1 MEELKIGDIIKQ
13 RYVLVK
19 FIGSGSFGEVWLA
32 HDQMTARDVALK
44 LYLSLD
50 PAGVEEFQREYA
62 NTIDLSSPYLLTPE
76 YFDVYGRRPFLL
88 MKYCENGSSSKLA
101 GQISENKLWAFIH
114 DVASGLE
121 VLHSQSDPIVHQDI
135 KPDNILVDSNG
146 RFLITDFGISKRLR
160 ATMRRQSKRD
170 VSSGAMPYMAP
181 ERFDSNPRLNT
192 SSDIW
197 SLGASIYELAMGEL
211 PFSGFGGAMQRNGA
225 EMPSLD
231 RGFPPVLNE
240 IMQRCLNP
248 NAANRPTT
256 LELSKWA
263 KSKTIPDNTFADS
276 HKAIAKQPATIQES
290 KPQNAPVKLSS
301 YSTAWVVLIVLAILT
316 GIAIFVWSPF
326 NSDNAEEVSSQS
338 VTTDSIAEQ
347 VDKIQSLTAEQ
358 QIINSACVTNNGQS
372 VHFYKGAFYYKND
385 VYPVMV
391 AFIVTDQHIQ
401 KAIYKN
407 VTYGGRIAMNCHIK
421 GNEILLSGKDGN
433 KDFTMLLSAG
443 DDNRLL
449 GTSIDGNKSM
459 TVKLMPTDE
468 SFDTSNVG
476 EKKASNPCDI
486 STIAGAFISK
496 YSNGFAPWN
505 CLNGTSAKRL
515 ISNHEDDRS
524 AGGIF
529 MVPFS
534 APLTADGKPLVA
546 NQLDSAIDWDIYLRG
561 SNAGVSTIMF
571 SAMPQYV
578 ELEDVAKKIAKS
590 LNGLYL
596 RRRDSDYSRDCV
608 YLYSVNDMRL
618 AIYCSFGAH
627 GGTIEAVLGTP
638 DSVNEYANN
647 CM

>member
-19 FIGSGSFGEVWLA
+19 FLGSGSFGEVWLA
-32 HDQMTARDVALK
+32 HDQMTDRDVALK
-44 LYLSLD
+44 IYLSLD

-62 NTIDLSSPYLLTPE
+62 NSVGLSSPYLLTPE
-76 YFDVYGRRPFLL
+76 YFDIHNRRPFLV
-88 MKYCENGSSSKLA
+88 MKFCENGSSSKLA
-101 GQISENKLWAFIH
+101 GQISEDKLWAFIH

-121 VLHSQSDPIVHQDI
+121 VLHSQSNPIVHQDI
-135 KPDNILVDSNG
+135 KPDNILIDSTG

-160 ATMRRQSKRD
+160 ATLRRQSKRD

-181 ERFDSNPRLNT
+181 ERFDSKPRLST
-192 SSDIW
+192 ASDIW
-197 SLGASIYELAMGEL
+197 SLGVSIYELATGEL

-225 EMPSLD
+225 DIPSLD
-231 RGFPPVLNE
+231 KSFSSAINE
-240 IMQRCLNP
+240 TMQRCLNP
-248 NAANRPTT
+248 DAPNRPTA

-276 HKAIAKQPATIQES
+276 YKKIAKQPATIQEPAS
-290 KPQNAPVKLSS
+290 QNASVKSSS
-301 YSTAWVVLIVLAILT
+301 YSKVLAVLIVLAILV

-326 NSDNAEEVSSQS
+326 NSDNSGEVSSES
-338 VTTDSIAEQ
+338 VATDSLAEQ
-347 VDKIQSLTAEQ
+347 VDKIQLMTAEQ
-358 QIINSACVTNNGQS
+358 QIINSSCVTNNGQS
-372 VHFYKGAFYYKND
+372 VHFYKGAFYYEND

-407 VTYGGRIAMNCHIK
+407 DTYGGRIAMNCQIK
-421 GNEILLSGKDGN
+421 GSEILLSGKDGN
-433 KDFTMLLSAG
+433 IDFTMLLSAET
-443 DDNRLL
+443 DNRLL
-449 GTSIDGNKSM
+449 GAAVEGDKNM
-459 TVKLMPTDE
+459 TVRLMPADE
-468 SFDTSNVG
+468 SFDTSNIG
-476 EKKASNPCDI
+476 EKKASNPYDI

-515 ISNHEDDRS
+515 SDNLEDDRS
-524 AGGIF
+524 AGGIY

-534 APLTADGKPLVA
+534 APLTNNGKPLVA

-561 SNAGVSTIMF
+561 PNAGVSTIMF

-590 LNGLYL
+590 LNGSYL
-596 RRRDSDYSRDCV
+596 RRRDSNYSRDCV

-627 GGTIEAVLGTP
+627 GGTIEAVLGAP

>member
-13 RYVLVK
+13 RYSLVH
-19 FIGSGSFGEVWLA
+19 FLGSGSFGEVWLA
-32 HDQMTARDVALK
+32 HDQMTGRDVALK
-44 LYLSLD
+44 IYLSLD
-50 PAGVEEFQREYA
+50 PAGVEEFQREYS
-62 NTIDLSSPYLLTPE
+62 NTADLSSPYLLTPE
-76 YFDVYGRRPFLL
+76 YFDVHNRRPFLV
-88 MKYCENGSSSKLA
+88 MKYCANGSSSKLA
-101 GQISENKLWAFIH
+101 GQISEDKLWAFIH

-146 RFLITDFGISKRLR
+146 RFLITDFGISKKLR
-160 ATMRRQSKRD
+160 STMRRQSKRD

-225 EMPSLD
+225 AMPSLD
-231 RGFPPVLNE
+231 RGFSSVLNE

-248 NAANRPTT
+248 DSGKRPSAV
-256 LELSKWA
+256 ELSKWA
-263 KSKTIPDNTFADS
+263 KSKTIPAKTSEDS
-276 HKAIAKQPATIQES
+276 HKTIAKQQATIQEPKS
-290 KPQNAPVKLSS
+290 QNASVKTSS
-301 YSTAWVVLIVLAILT
+301 HSTTLVVLLALAILV

-326 NSDNAEEVSSQS
+326 NSDNVGKATSQS
-338 VTTDSIAEQ
+338 VTTDSITER
-347 VDKIQSLTAEQ
+347 VDEIQSLTAQQ
-358 QIINSACVTNNGQS
+358 QIINSAYITKDGQS
-372 VHFYKGAFYYKND
+372 VHFYKGAFYYEND
-385 VYPVMV
+385 IYPVMV
-391 AFIVTDQHIQ
+391 AFIVADQHIQ
-401 KAIYKN
+401 KVIYKN
-407 VTYGGRIAMNCHIK
+407 VTYGGRIAMGCQTQE
-421 GNEILLSGKDGN
+421 NEILLSGKDGN
-433 KDFTMLLSAG
+433 NNFTMLLSAG

-449 GTSIDGNKSM
+449 GTAVDGNKSM
-459 TVKLMPTDE
+459 TVRLMPTDE

-476 EKKASNPCDI
+476 EKKASNPYDL
-486 STIAGAFISK
+486 STIARAFISK

-505 CLNGTSAKRL
+505 CLNETSAKRL
-515 ISNHEDDRS
+515 SNNLEDDRS

-561 SNAGVSTIMF
+561 PNAGVSTIMF

-590 LNGLYL
+590 LNGSYL

-627 GGTIEAVLGTP
+627 GGTIEAVLGAP
-638 DSVNEYANN
+638 DSVNEYSNN
-647 CM
+647 CL

>member
-1 MEELKIGDIIKQ
+1 MEDLKEGDIIRG
-13 RYVLVK
+13 RYALMR
-19 FIGSGSFGEVWLA
+19 FLGNGSFGEVWLA
-32 HDQMTARDVALK
+32 HDQLSGRDVALK
-44 LYLSLD
+44 IYLNLD

-76 YFDVYGRRPFLL
+76 YFDVYGRRPFLV

-101 GQISENKLWAFIH
+101 GKISEDKLWAFIH

-135 KPDNILVDSNG
+135 KPDNILIDSTG

-181 ERFDSNPRLNT
+181 ERFDSKPRLST
-192 SSDIW
+192 ASDIW
-197 SLGASIYELAMGEL
+197 SLGASIYELATGEL
-211 PFSGFGGAMQRNGA
+211 PFSGFGGSMQRNGA
-225 EMPSLD
+225 DMPSLD
-231 RGFPPVLNE
+231 RSFSSALNE

-248 NAANRPTT
+248 DAANRPTA

-263 KSKTIPDNTFADS
+263 KSKTNPGNTFSDS
-276 HKAIAKQPATIQES
+276 HKTIAKQPATVQEP
-290 KPQNAPVKLSS
+290 KPQNALVKSSS
-301 YSTAWVVLIVLAILT
+301 YSTVWIVLLILA

-326 NSDNAEEVSSQS
+326 NSDNSGEVSSQS
-338 VTTDSIAEQ
+338 VATDSIAEQ
-347 VDKIQSLTAEQ
+347 VDEIQLLSAEQ
-358 QIINSACVTNNGQS
+358 QIKNSSCVTNSGQA
-372 VHFYKGAFYYKND
+372 VHFYKGAFYYEND
-385 VYPVMV
+385 IYPVMV
-391 AFIVTDQHIQ
+391 AFIVTDQHIK

-407 VTYGGRIAMNCHIK
+407 VTYGGRIAMNCQIK
-421 GNEILLSGKDGN
+421 GSEILLSGRDGN
-433 KDFTMLLSAG
+433 NDFTMLLSAG

-449 GTSIDGNKSM
+449 GTAIDGNKSM
-459 TVKLMPTDE
+459 TVRIMPTDE
-468 SFDTSNVG
+468 PFDTSNVG
-476 EKKASNPCDI
+476 EKTTSSPYDI
-486 STIAGAFISK
+486 STIVGAFISK

-515 ISNHEDDRS
+515 SSSLEDDRS

-534 APLTADGKPLVA
+534 APLTINGKPLVA

-561 SNAGVSTIMF
+561 PNAGVSTIMF

-578 ELEDVAKKIAKS
+578 ELEDLAKKIAKS
-590 LNGLYL
+590 LNGSYL

-627 GGTIEAVLGTP
+627 GGTIEAVLGAP